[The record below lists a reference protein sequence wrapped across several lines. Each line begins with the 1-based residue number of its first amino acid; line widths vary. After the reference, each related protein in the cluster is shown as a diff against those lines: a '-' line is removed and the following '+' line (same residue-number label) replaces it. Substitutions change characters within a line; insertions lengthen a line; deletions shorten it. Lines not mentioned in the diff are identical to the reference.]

1 MSESNGKRF
10 IDRLIAASPMDRRK
24 TTLLGQDVYFKPVTR
39 KALADAMPKDG
50 VKREPD
56 YVGLFALVAFAE
68 AEDGSKLFAV
78 KDIDALR
85 ECVAVDLVRQLEGF
99 MMATILPDAQE
110 ADKTV
115 AADPLS
121 ASA

>member
-1 MSESNGKRF
+1 MGESNGKRF

-39 KALADAMPKDG
+39 KDLADALPKDD

-56 YVGLFALVAFAE
+56 YVGLFAIVAFAE
-68 AEDGSKLFAV
+68 AEDGSKLFAM

-85 ECVAVDLVRQLEGF
+85 ECVSAPLVQQLEAF
-99 MMATILPDAQE
+99 MMATILPDHAE
-110 ADKTV
+110 ADKIV
-115 AADPLS
+115 SSDPLF